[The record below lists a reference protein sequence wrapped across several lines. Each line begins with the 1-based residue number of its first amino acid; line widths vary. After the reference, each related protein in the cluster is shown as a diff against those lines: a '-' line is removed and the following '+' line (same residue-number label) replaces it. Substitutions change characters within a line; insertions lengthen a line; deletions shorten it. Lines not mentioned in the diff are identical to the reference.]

1 MKGGDL
7 IGIMADSHGKSETIE
22 AAIELLKNRKCDRI
36 YHLGD
41 VCDSAHPE
49 TAHTCVHPLQIN
61 NVVTIKGNNDQGT
74 HA

>member
-49 TAHTCVHPLQIN
+49 TAHTCAHPLQIN